1 MKLETYEKMYNHN
14 RYNNTDAAVSIII
27 SNDVK
32 NILKQIERC
41 KKKRSILNGEINKLE
56 QTLIEICNHSNQTI
70 KREYIEGGY
79 LDRSEY
85 ITKVK
90 CEVCGEIL
98 DTKTEYGNYC

>member
-1 MKLETYEKMYNHN
+1 MVKS
-14 RYNNTDAAVSIII
+14 D
-27 SNDVK
+27 DVK
-32 NILKQIERC
+32 NILRQIERR
-41 KKKRSILNGEINKLE
+41 KKKRSILNGEIIRLE
-56 QTLIEICNHSNQTI
+56 QTLIEVCDHSNQTI

-90 CEVCGEIL
+90 CEVCGKIL